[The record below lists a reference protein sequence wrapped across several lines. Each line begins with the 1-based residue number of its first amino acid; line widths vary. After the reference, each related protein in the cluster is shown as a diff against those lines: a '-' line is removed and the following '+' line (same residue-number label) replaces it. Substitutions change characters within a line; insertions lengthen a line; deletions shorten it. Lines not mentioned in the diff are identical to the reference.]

1 MKTFKK
7 LYFALGFVLA
17 FILWTVLVCVVDVKG
32 VGANQT
38 NIGLASI
45 NTLINELIGSHLVLY
60 FITDWL
66 SVLPICI
73 AFGFGVLGLCQWVKR
88 KSLFKVDKSLFVLG
102 GFYLVVFAV
111 YFLFENITINYRPI
125 LIGGNL
131 ESSYPSSTTMLV
143 ACIMPT
149 SLMQFKGRIKNRL
162 ISIAVSCAII
172 LFTVLMVIG
181 RIISGVHWFSDI
193 VGGIFISVGLVLFY
207 DFTVNFFEVAN
218 RS

>member
-1 MKTFKK
+1 MRKFKK

-17 FILWTVLVCVVDVKG
+17 FILWTVLVCVVDVQAVG
-32 VGANQT
+32 VNRT

-45 NTLINELIGSHLVLY
+45 NTAINGLIGSYLALY
-60 FITDWL
+60 VVTDWL

-73 AFGFGVLGLCQWVKR
+73 AFGFGVLGLSQWLKR
-88 KSLFKVDKSLFVLG
+88 KSLLKVDKSLLVLG
-102 GFYLVVFAV
+102 GFYLVVFVV
-111 YFLFENITINYRPI
+111 YFLFENITVNYRPI
-125 LIGGNL
+125 LIDGNL

-149 SLMQFKGRIKNRL
+149 SLMQFKRRIKNRL
-162 ISIAVSCAII
+162 MSKVVSCAII
-172 LFTVLMVIG
+172 LFTLFMVVG